1 MAIARIIAISVN
13 GGGFSAKARHSF
25 SVERSVFSL
34 KGIAF
39 SVEGYL
45 LIHLG
50 VHAIREINF

>member
-1 MAIARIIAISVN
+1 VAIARIVAISVY
-13 GGGFSAKARHSF
+13 GGGFSAKTWHSF

-34 KGIAF
+34 KGITF

-45 LIHLG
+45 LIHLD